1 MRTKSLFIIL
11 SFFLWTSCAPTS
23 NQNTE
28 SSNPT
33 AKQTNSRSPQHPT
46 HPESSNQSP
55 ESSSQN
61 PESSNPTAKQTNG
74 RSAQHPT
81 HQESNNKQ
89 AATSKHGIKYTLP
102 PSWKTKTEEFKATDL
117 KGKTVSIQTSYQ
129 DSKDQSTIDMTFHP
143 GEKGKSIYAYKL
155 KKMGKNM
162 KRIIIN
168 NKEAI
173 QTTELLKTDGKG
185 HQLKNP
191 TKRITV
197 SLLTPKGEIDF
208 VLNAN
213 NQAAENTFNDFI
225 SKIEF

>member
-1 MRTKSLFIIL
+1 MKTKSLFIIL

-23 NQNTE
+23 NNQNTE

-33 AKQTNSRSPQHPT
+33 AKQTNDRSSQHST
-46 HPESSNQSP
+46 HPETSNQRP
-55 ESSSQN
+55 ETSD
-61 PESSNPTAKQTNG
+61 PTANQTNG
-74 RSAQHPT
+74 RSSQHPT

-102 PSWKTKTEEFKATDL
+102 SSWKTTTEEFKATDL
-117 KGKTVSIQTSYQ
+117 KGKTISIQTSYQ

>member
-1 MRTKSLFIIL
+1 MKTKSLFIIL

-28 SSNPT
+28 SSNPI
-33 AKQTNSRSPQHPT
+33 ANQTNERSTQQPKQ
-46 HPESSNQSP
+46 PETRNQSS
-55 ESSSQN
+55 ETST
-61 PESSNPTAKQTNG
+61 PTAKQTNG
-74 RSAQHPT
+74 RSSQQPT

-89 AATSKHGIKYTLP
+89 AATSKYGIKYTLP
-102 PSWKTKTEEFKATDL
+102 SSWKTTTEDFKATDL
-117 KGKTVSIQTSYQ
+117 KGKIVSIQTSYQ
-129 DSKDQSTIDMTFHP
+129 DSKDQSTIDMTLHP